1 MFLATIGIIYS
12 RRETY
17 IGFDIPVLPSRR
29 AEIFGFEYRVVL
41 FLFKYLMQC
50 IVPCSRS

>member
-17 IGFDIPVLPSRR
+17 IGFDIPVLPSCR
-29 AEIFGFEYRVVL
+29 AEIFGFEHRVVL
-41 FLFKYLMQC
+41 IWFKYFTQC